1 MHRNRRGI
9 VRGPTVEKERYI
21 LERSVGAEHILHV
34 GCTRSPETLTHWE
47 AGTLLHKKLYDQ
59 RRPTQRIVGVDIDQ
73 TALAWLSERIPGAE
87 LRYADAQRLPEH
99 LAGEKFDLIIAGDVI
114 EHLPN
119 PGQFLDGCRDALTPD
134 GSILITTANAFGVSR
149 FAKALLSHEA
159 VHPEHTAYYS
169 HRTLA
174 RLCDMSGLRAS
185 RLGYYRC
192 EPANR
197 LSLNMLATNFLERAV
212 APLWPQFSEGVLI
225 EAVRSDA

>member
-1 MHRNRRGI
+1 M
-9 VRGPTVEKERYI
+9 RGPTVEKEEYI
-21 LERSVGAEHILHV
+21 LERSVGAERILHV

-59 RRPTQRIVGVDIDQ
+59 RRPTQWIVGVDIDQ
-73 TALAWLSERIPGAE
+73 AALTWLSERIPGAE
-87 LRYADAQRLPEH
+87 MRYADAQRLPEH

-119 PGQFLDGCRDALTPD
+119 PGQFLEGCRDALTAN
-134 GSILITTANAFGVSR
+134 GLLLITTANAFGVSR

-169 HRTLA
+169 HRTLG
-174 RLCDMSGLRAS
+174 RLCEMSGLRAS

-197 LSLNMLATNFLERAV
+197 LSLNLLATNFLERAV

-225 EAVRSDA
+225 EAVRADV